1 MSRIKVLDE
10 KLANQIAAGEVV
22 ERPSSVVKELVENAI
37 DAGSTTIDVYI
48 EEGGLT
54 LIRVVDNGGGIDP
67 DDLPTAFAR
76 HATSKISSGSDLFRI
91 ASLGFRGE
99 ALASIAA
106 VSRLSAIS
114 ANSDSGL
121 ARKLVIEGG
130 TIVAEEPAN
139 APQGTEMSVRD
150 LFYNTPARLKYMKSI
165 QTELGH
171 ISDYINRVALAHP
184 GIAVTLKHNG
194 SSLLQT
200 LGTGDRLQVIAAVY
214 GSSTAKAMLPISASD
229 PDFELTGYVSKPELT
244 RANRNGITLVVNGR
258 YIRSFAV
265 NASLQQAYHTLLPI
279 NRFPLAVLEVEM
291 HPSLLDVNVHPS
303 KMEVRFSKEAEL
315 KALIEKAVKA
325 ALGAQRYIP
334 GPDSGKKQPRSGPLY
349 VQESIA
355 FHIGDRLESSGKP
368 SGPASPADATDGKA
382 PGAAISGGS
391 LSPFRQEAQNADFA
405 RDRQIR
411 RQETDSTQERP
422 FGSQSG
428 SNARDRSLGSQ
439 ASSYAGERSPYI
451 PRQATEKLYAPPRQD
466 WGLQN
471 GIHAQAD
478 DKGLAA
484 KPVSPAFQADTVM
497 EARDIF
503 GSEPAQR
510 ENQHYNST
518 ATKALGKE
526 AYEQSQGADES
537 LKGIQEVQG
546 VQEAQDVR
554 DVQGI
559 QDVQR
564 AQDVKDVKEVQE
576 LQEVLYA
583 LDNAEP
589 YVIGAGAGH
598 AADAGEVFNAQA
610 AFEEKADLATGKAL
624 DGEESS
630 IVAEE
635 PESGGAP
642 STNGADA
649 SAAASGF
656 PELHWIGQHHGT
668 YIVAQADDGLY
679 LIDQHAAHERIN
691 YEYYLYQFGH
701 PAAESQGL
709 LVPLTLEF
717 TPGEAMQLRDRLELF
732 QEAGVDIEPFG
743 AQTFLVRAYPQWL
756 PHGEEKAV
764 LEEMAELLIAERKS
778 IDIGKL
784 REKAAIMC
792 ACKASIKANDRMT
805 REEGDVLLAR
815 LAGCSQPYT
824 CPHGRPIIVHLST
837 YQLEKMFKRVMS

>member
-130 TIVAEEPAN
+130 AIVAEEPAN

-355 FHIGDRLESSGKP
+355 FHIGDRLESIGKP
-368 SGPASPADATDGKA
+368 SGPASFADAAEGKA

-391 LSPFRQEAQNADFA
+391 FSPYRQEAQKADFA
-405 RDRQIR
+405 GDRQSR
-411 RQETDSTQERP
+411 RQETNTTQERSL
-422 FGSQSG
+422 GSQSG
-428 SNARDRSLGSQ
+428 SNGRDRSLGSQ

-484 KPVSPAFQADTVM
+484 KSVLADHQADKVM
-497 EARDIF
+497 EAGDIF

-510 ENQHYNST
+510 GNQHYNST
-518 ATKALGKE
+518 STKALGKE
-526 AYEQSQGADES
+526 AYEQSQGADKS

-546 VQEAQDVR
+546 VQDVP
-554 DVQGI
+554 
-559 QDVQR
+559 DVQR
-564 AQDVKDVKEVQE
+564 AQDAKEVQE
-576 LQEVLYA
+576 LQEVSYG
-583 LDNAEP
+583 LDTAEP
-589 YVIGAGAGH
+589 YVIGAGNGG
-598 AADAGEVFNAQA
+598 AAEAGELFNEQA
-610 AFEEKADLATGKAL
+610 AFEGKANLATGKAL
-624 DGEESS
+624 DGEGAS
-630 IVAEE
+630 IVAEN

-642 STNGADA
+642 STNGADVPT
-649 SAAASGF
+649 AASGF

-732 QEAGVDIEPFG
+732 REAGVDIEPFG